1 MLVTDSK
8 LITLLRQCSAYELNR
23 FKRFVE
29 SPYLNENEELVHLLD
44 IILPALKSREE
55 QQPLNS
61 KQLNKK
67 VVWEKLYP
75 GQKFKDIKLRRLSS
89 DLTQLAFQ
97 FMYNE
102 SLKEEPQHQQIRL
115 MDLMNQKKLDKHF
128 RGLRRQF
135 EKEMEALPWQ
145 NAPFHFYHFR
155 AEEVR
160 QAFLEGPGLPF
171 EDLSSLEQADFH
183 LDCYYFSKKL
193 KHYCDALGY
202 ESFLSLKAE
211 LSQADDLLDRIQ
223 QGPYLKVPAIKAYHL
238 VATML
243 LKPEEEE
250 HFFRLQDFLKN
261 HAALFPPKELK
272 TLYIHL
278 NNYCIIKKI
287 NAGQG
292 EFFNHLFANYQLML
306 AHGLMLDED
315 QMAAQDYKNIITVGL
330 QVKAYEWVEKFIQ
343 EYTNK
348 LPATKQENAL
358 TYNLAKVYFAQR
370 KYDQVIEQLR
380 EVAHSNHIYALG
392 GKQILLK
399 TYYETDEFLPLDSLI
414 QSFRAYLRRNRVISK
429 DVRNQYLNFL
439 RFLKKLS
446 YLAPHHK
453 EKMEKLRKDIQDCD
467 SVAQRSWLL
476 EKINELK

>member
-1 MLVTDSK
+1 M
-8 LITLLRQCSAYELNR
+8 LLRQFSAYELNR
-23 FKRFVE
+23 FKRFVG
-29 SPYLNENEELVHLLD
+29 SPYLNENEEVVRLFD
-44 IILPALKSREE
+44 ILMPELKSK
-55 QQPLNS
+55 QPQEPLDS

-67 VVWEKLYP
+67 VVWKKLFP
-75 GQKFKDIKLRRLSS
+75 GKKFKDIKLRRLSS
-89 DLTQLAFQ
+89 DLTQLVFQ
-97 FMYNE
+97 FMYYE

-115 MDLMNQKKLDKHF
+115 MDVMNQKKLDKHF
-128 RGLRRQF
+128 RGLHRQF
-135 EKEMEALPWQ
+135 EKEMEAFPWQ
-145 NAPFHFYHFR
+145 NAPFHFYQFR

-160 QAFLEGPGLPF
+160 QSFLERPGLPF
-171 EDLSSLEQADFH
+171 DDLSSLEQADYH

-211 LSQADDLLDRIQ
+211 LSQAGRLLEHVR
-223 QGPYLKVPAIKAYHL
+223 QGPYLNVPAIKAYYL

-243 LKPEEEE
+243 SNPEEEK
-250 HFFRLQDFLKN
+250 HFFRLQDFLKK
-261 HAALFPPKELK
+261 HAGLFPPKELK
-272 TLYIHL
+272 TLYTHL

-287 NAGQG
+287 NAGQS
-292 EFFNHLFANYQLML
+292 EFFEHLFANYQLML

-330 QVKAYEWVEKFIQ
+330 QVKAYDWVEKFIQ
-343 EYTNK
+343 EYTDK
-348 LPATKQENAL
+348 LPVSKQENAL
-358 TYNLAKVYFAQR
+358 TYNLAKVYFAQK
-370 KYDQVIEQLR
+370 KYDKVIEQLR
-380 EVAHSNHIYALG
+380 EVAHNNHIYALG

-429 DVRNQYLNFL
+429 DVRDQYLNFL

-446 YLAPHHK
+446 YLDPYHK
-453 EKMEKLRKDIQDCD
+453 DKMEKLRKDIQDCN